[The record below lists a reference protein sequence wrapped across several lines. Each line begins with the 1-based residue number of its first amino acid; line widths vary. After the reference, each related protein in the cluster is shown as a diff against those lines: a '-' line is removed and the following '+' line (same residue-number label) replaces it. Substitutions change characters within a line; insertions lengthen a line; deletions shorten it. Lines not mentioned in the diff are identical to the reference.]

1 MDGDKPP
8 PASEVDAA
16 ADRAQSLYREGLK
29 RHRAKDYPGAIRSL
43 EQAVALDPA
52 AADAWEALGV
62 LHDKQGQVESAI
74 AATQRL
80 VALRPD
86 EIMAHTNLSRFYM
99 KQGLK
104 ELAEAEQAKAR
115 LLGWKQE
122 LATGAGHGDP
132 DLAQVPTGADAEAA
146 PQIVTMIAGAAS
158 SAPAAPLDRDAP
170 PPPITRDPLGLAR
183 KIQQFEALVAHNPDD
198 VLSRFTLGRAYLEA
212 GRQDDAIAMLEGLLE
227 RKPGHSAAYLPLG
240 LAYEKAGKLARAL
253 RTFTRGIEVAQSN
266 GDLHPRN
273 QMQEQLARLQAPRA
287 G

>member
-1 MDGDKPP
+1 MGAEPS
-8 PASEVDAA
+8 AG
-16 ADRAQSLYREGLK
+16 DRAHSLYRDGLK
-29 RHRAKDYPGAIRSL
+29 RHRAKDYAGAVTLL

-52 AADAWEALGV
+52 LADAWEALGV
-62 LHDKQGQVESAI
+62 LHDRLGQLDAAI
-74 AATQRL
+74 TATQRL

-86 EIMAHTNLSRFYM
+86 EIMAHTNLSRFFM
-99 KQGLK
+99 KKGLK
-104 ELAEAEQAKAR
+104 EKAEEEQAKAR

-132 DLAQVPTGADAEAA
+132 ELAQVPTGGDAAKP
-146 PQIVTMIAGAAS
+146 PQLVSMVMGAS
-158 SAPAAPLDRDAP
+158 TPAAPLDRDAP

-212 GRQDDAIAMLEGLLE
+212 GRAEDAIAMLEGLLE
-227 RKPGHSAAYLPLG
+227 RKPDHSAAWLPLG

-253 RTFTRGIEVAQSN
+253 KSWTRGIEVAQAM

-273 QMQEQLARLQAPRA
+273 QMQEQLLRLQGPRA